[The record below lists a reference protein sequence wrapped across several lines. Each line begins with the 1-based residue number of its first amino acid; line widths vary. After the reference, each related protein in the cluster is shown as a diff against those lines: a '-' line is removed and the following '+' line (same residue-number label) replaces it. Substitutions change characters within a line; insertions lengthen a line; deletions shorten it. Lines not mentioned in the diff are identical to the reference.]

1 MQARFYN
8 IIESGL
14 SPARL
19 GAYGADTPGPCIVL
33 ARYLL
38 NAALAESLYSPLQ
51 LCEVALRNSIHTEL
65 SRLWGRADWYDD
77 PRFILLPWAATEI
90 QNAKRKILKTK
101 PAIHPGGV
109 VAELSFGFWTSLFE
123 PHYEINSPFLP
134 GGIKRVFPFLP
145 KSLHHRKDRK
155 ADLESIRLLRNRV
168 FHHERILHWTDL
180 DAKHQLIL
188 DVLAWI
194 NPELRQMALV
204 FDRYTEIRTA
214 GLTPWIERIRA
225 QWPAPPLPPETP

>member
-8 IIESGL
+8 SIEAGL

-38 NAALAESLYSPLQ
+38 NGSLAESLYSPLQ

-65 SRLWGRADWYDD
+65 SRLWGRSDWYDD
-77 PRFILLPWAATEI
+77 PRIILLPWAATEI

-134 GGIKRVFPFLP
+134 RGNKRVFPFLP

-155 ADLESIRLLRNRV
+155 ADLETSACFGTGFSTTRESFIGSIWMRS
-168 FHHERILHWTDL
+168 IS
-180 DAKHQLIL
+180 
-188 DVLAWI
+188 
-194 NPELRQMALV
+194 
-204 FDRYTEIRTA
+204 
-214 GLTPWIERIRA
+214 
-225 QWPAPPLPPETP
+225 